1 MRRRKRFKQLNPT
14 VDVNYGLLKSGT
26 ADSRRVLVVTGPA
39 GNIYYRE
46 GDSPPQALAPSRA
59 QLAQVPHG
67 FRPLVDSMGGHKPM
81 EPPSR
86 PLPGL
91 DGPVLVGAIFLAA
104 IGVVFYFWGKTILL
118 VGGIVMGF
126 TLLTR
131 APGVALAIVVLVLL
145 SLTH

>member
-1 MRRRKRFKQLNPT
+1 
-14 VDVNYGLLKSGT
+14 
-26 ADSRRVLVVTGPA
+26 
-39 GNIYYRE
+39 
-46 GDSPPQALAPSRA
+46 
-59 QLAQVPHG
+59 
-67 FRPLVDSMGGHKPM
+67 M